1 MEKCR
6 AGNTEEHWS
15 AMCDGK
21 VNQSKLLPIKLA
33 QELPPNAQKLKKCL
47 EYLLLEL
54 SKFWLQLFDD
64 GEIFCC
70 RFGGGEGVEGG
81 ESVW

>member
-1 MEKCR
+1 MLK
-6 AGNTEEHWS
+6 
-15 AMCDGK
+15 
-21 VNQSKLLPIKLA
+21 NQ
-33 QELPPNAQKLKKCL
+33 KKCL
-47 EYLLLEL
+47 EYCLLEL